1 MKEKWIPWKIIDL
14 QGRHSYMSSIID
26 DPDGFKVI
34 MPVKNFIEIEIN
46 FPTGVLA
53 YHCLEESLVLD
64 RFGEIAKKYGVD
76 FLRNNQ
82 FFIVEDS
89 GYVDYLEKNAGGIFS
104 KDDMIHYA
112 IIDDDY
118 LLDIVCTYEPQ
129 ITIRNIVKKS
139 E

>member
-14 QGRHSYMSSIID
+14 KGRHSYMSSIID

-53 YHCLEESLVLD
+53 YHCLEESLALD
-64 RFGEIAKKYGVD
+64 TFGDIAKKYGVD

-89 GYVDYLEKNAGGIFS
+89 NYVDYLERKSGGIFS
-104 KDDMIHYA
+104 KDEMMHYVV
-112 IIDDDY
+112 IDDEY
-118 LLDIVCTYEPQ
+118 LLDIVCTYEPK
-129 ITIRNIVKKS
+129 ITIRNIIQDSK
-139 E
+139 